1 MPKDYVQEILAHWTN
16 APKFIDHNGVEFVCR
31 VVGSDGGGM
40 FADFSCFE
48 AIGRDARELSKKT
61 SIFRFS
67 FYELFLIYFCE
78 VGRIAKRKNRRFRRD

>member
-1 MPKDYVQEILAHWTN
+1 
-16 APKFIDHNGVEFVCR
+16 
-31 VVGSDGGGM
+31 M

-78 VGRIAKRKNRRFRRD
+78 VGRIAKRKIRRFRNFLVFVFVLFRPVINSENGNE

>member
-48 AIGRDARELSKKT
+48 AIGRDARESSLN
-61 SIFRFS
+61 RCC
-67 FYELFLIYFCE
+67 LGFCD
-78 VGRIAKRKNRRFRRD
+78 GSSSNIDHRKNAFSERRNI